1 MEREKTKTLAE
12 SRVGAT
18 LPAADLERA
27 KEFYRDKLGLTPT
40 EEIQDMMVT
49 YECAGGTGFMLFPS
63 PNAGK
68 CPTTYA
74 GWAVDDLEAL
84 VADLK
89 ERGVVFEEYDRPD
102 YKTVDGVATFPD
114 GGKAAWF
121 KDSEGN
127 ILALSE
133 M

>member
-1 MEREKTKTLAE
+1 MTAENPTPLAE
-12 SRVGAT
+12 SRIAAT

-27 KEFYRDKLGLTPT
+27 KEFYRDKLGLTPAQ
-40 EEIQDMMVT
+40 EVPDAMVI
-49 YECAGGTGFMLFPS
+49 YHCGRGTGFMLFPS

-74 GWAVDDLEAL
+74 GWEVDDLEAL
-84 VADLK
+84 VVELK
-89 ERGVVFEEYDRPD
+89 ERGVAFEEYDRPD
-102 YKTVDGVATFPD
+102 YKTVDGIATFPD

>member
-1 MEREKTKTLAE
+1 MAPDASSLAS

-27 KEFYRDKLGLTPT
+27 KAFYRDKLGLTPT
-40 EEIQDMMVT
+40 EDSPDLAI
-49 YECAGGTGFMLFPS
+49 YECGGGTGIMLFPS

-74 GWAVDDLEAL
+74 GWEVDDLEA
-84 VADLK
+84 VADELK
-89 ERGVVFEEYDRPD
+89 GRGVVFEEYDTPD
-102 YKTVDGVATFPD
+102 YKTVNGIATFEE
-114 GGKAAWF
+114 GKAAWF

-127 ILALSE
+127 ILALSQ
-133 M
+133 MG